1 MLKKAIGNVAKKSSV
16 STAGDLCQ
24 KLKAIRVSIYIIYI
38 YNIYII
44 YNIYNIYIINNIV
57 YI

>member
-24 KLKAIRVSIYIIYI
+24 KLKAIRVS
-38 YNIYII
+38 NS
-44 YNIYNIYIINNIV
+44 V
-57 YI
+57 MSSPGASVWTFQVFCKFAWTKFD